1 MTVTVHLGD
10 AYGLLKGFSSN
21 SVDCIVTSPPYYGLR
36 DYQVE
41 GQVGAEPTEEEYLES
56 LVTVFGQCRRVLK
69 SSGVFWLNMGDRYVN
84 KRLRCMPWKLALR
97 LVEDGWHLRQDV
109 IWHKPNPM
117 PESIK
122 SRCTK
127 SHEYIFMFS
136 KTLKHYF
143 GYWDLREPAK
153 VSLAQLK
160 KRKRMPGFEGKYKHE
175 DSEHYRLRGK
185 GSYKPD
191 GMRAKRSVWS
201 MGTTCA
207 KGTHPAP
214 FPDALARNCILG
226 GCPEG
231 GMVLDPFAGAGTV
244 GRVADQLGRDAILI
258 ELNED
263 YYQHITK
270 MVEERK

>member
-1 MTVTVHLGD
+1 
-10 AYGLLKGFSSN
+10 
-21 SVDCIVTSPPYYGLR
+21 
-36 DYQVE
+36 
-41 GQVGAEPTEEEYLES
+41 
-56 LVTVFGQCRRVLK
+56 
-69 SSGVFWLNMGDRYVN
+69 
-84 KRLRCMPWKLALR
+84 MPWKLALK

-127 SHEYIFMFS
+127 SHEYVFMFS

-153 VSLAQLK
+153 VSLEQLK
-160 KRKRMPGFEGKYKHE
+160 KRKKMPGFEGKYKHS
-175 DSEHYRLRGK
+175 DSEHFRLRGK
-185 GSYKPD
+185 GPYKPD
-191 GMRAKRSVWS
+191 GMRAKRSVWT

-207 KGTHPAP
+207 KSDHPAP

-231 GMVLDPFAGAGTV
+231 GTVLDPFAGSGTV
-244 GRVADQLGRDAILI
+244 GRVANTLGRNARLI
-258 ELNED
+258 ELSEE
-263 YYQHITK
+263 YFKHITE
-270 MVEERK
+270 MVEGIEDGN